1 MLLDL
6 INTFEQNVYTYYFDV
21 PFEETLNRHK
31 KRGKVNE
38 FGESEMRSWWNEKDY
53 LGVPNEKIITKD
65 TLQEE
70 VVRNILNDIGVEKTR
85 LHFNE

>member
-1 MLLDL
+1 
-6 INTFEQNVYTYYFDV
+6 
-21 PFEETLNRHK
+21 
-31 KRGKVNE
+31 
-38 FGESEMRSWWNEKDY
+38 MRSWWNEKDY